1 MTVEVKRRMKKQN
14 SILAILAL
22 LVIVMV
28 IAGCGSKTIASSAE
42 VVKETKQP
50 IKVGV
55 ILALTGGA
63 AMYGNPMLDAMTL
76 AVEEINSKGGIG
88 GRAIEF
94 VVEDG
99 QCQPTPAANAAQKL
113 VNMDKVEVI
122 LGGLCSSE
130 TLAVAPIVEAAHV
143 TLLSP
148 SSTSPAITKAGDF
161 IFRDI
166 ASDLAQAT
174 VGAKMMYDAGLREVA
189 VLVVNDDYGIGI
201 RDAFVSHFEKLG
213 GTVTTT
219 VTLEKEGKD
228 YRTEL
233 MKVKDSKPE
242 AFYLA
247 AFPKE
252 AGLALKQSAE
262 IGMDV
267 PVFGT
272 EVLNDGSLVEV
283 AGNAADGLK
292 ITVPAAGTGSVYADF
307 KSSYNAKFG
316 RDPEAYTAE
325 SYDAVFLI
333 ADALKKTDG
342 SGEKIKDELYQ
353 TRFVGASGVIVFNA
367 DGDPV
372 DKEYDVLELTS
383 GTFVN
388 IGKV

>member
-1 MTVEVKRRMKKQN
+1 MTTR
-14 SILAILAL
+14 
-22 LVIVMV
+22 
-28 IAGCGSKTIASSAE
+28 T
-42 VVKETKQP
+42 
-50 IKVGV
+50 
-55 ILALTGGA
+55 
-63 AMYGNPMLDAMTL
+63 
-76 AVEEINSKGGIG
+76 
-88 GRAIEF
+88 
-94 VVEDG
+94 
-99 QCQPTPAANAAQKL
+99 
-113 VNMDKVEVI
+113 
-122 LGGLCSSE
+122 
-130 TLAVAPIVEAAHV
+130 
-143 TLLSP
+143 
-148 SSTSPAITKAGDF
+148 
-161 IFRDI
+161 
-166 ASDLAQAT
+166 AT

-233 MKVKDSKPE
+233 MKVKDSEPD

-252 AGLALKQSAE
+252 AGLTLKQSAE

-307 KSSYNAKFG
+307 KSSYNTKFG

-372 DKEYDVLELTS
+372 DKEYDILELTS